1 MWAAVT
7 SYASSSAQD
16 NLQTVAQAIMA
27 TTFFGIGDP
36 LGNLVGG
43 LIFDQYGAVVSFRCL
58 AVSCLIG
65 FLLFYLLH
73 RCFGKK
79 ENPSERQRGTG
90 EENETKTPFAPARD
104 EDESAA
110 LKPGAFL
117 KGGSVTN
124 RAGEHIGFLRIV
136 RPQNTAW

>member
-1 MWAAVT
+1 EIPGYVISGWIIKRLGHGVVLGVSFVAFGVRLLLYSFVNNPWWAVAIDTLNGCQAVMWAAVT

-65 FLLFYLLH
+65 FLL
-73 RCFGKK
+73 
-79 ENPSERQRGTG
+79 
-90 EENETKTPFAPARD
+90 
-104 EDESAA
+104 
-110 LKPGAFL
+110 
-117 KGGSVTN
+117 
-124 RAGEHIGFLRIV
+124 
-136 RPQNTAW
+136 